1 MRFLCDHFSW
11 ISTNDCTLLDT
22 CSFLATIK
30 AKHLWKCCRCRMLLL
45 VVQQARRRHRWGQ
58 QLLLKHRTMHML
70 KLFFFFFLSA
80 SHLFCTFSA
89 NICVRLHFCGSRV
102 DSPCTCAIA
111 FMCERAMACV
121 SVCSSISADRLRALR
136 PLLGFLI
143 CMFAV
148 SLRDHNKMSPECILR
163 ARRVYHRC
171 PVSSGFTW
179 NIFPEHVDN
188 LSSPPSFSSHSF
200 SCLHPN
206 FVPLLCFP
214 YLLYTSGLL
223 DSQHTMRM
231 FDSCSLNEIG
241 TCWSISHLM
250 VRHVFSG
257 VSLHISDPK
266 DCQLYHC
273 VLTYISQLTCASDS
287 SRQPEAC
294 THFNYAVTLRPCR

>member
-1 MRFLCDHFSW
+1 MIISAELVLTTAHCWTHAPFLPRLKQ
-11 ISTNDCTLLDT
+11 STCESAAAVACCCSLCNRPDGGTDGGSSLYWNTEQCT
-22 CSFLATIK
+22 CWNF
-30 AKHLWKCCRCRMLLL
+30 
-45 VVQQARRRHRWGQ
+45 
-58 QLLLKHRTMHML
+58 
-70 KLFFFFFLSA
+70 FFFFFLSA
-80 SHLFCTFSA
+80 CHLFCTFSA